1 MRVRTA
7 RKEAETQFPG
17 GRSVENLGQ
26 DRGRVVVAHDK
37 EITGLRVHGNPG
49 VAEMAVHD
57 TGLILLVVVDP
68 NLHAGLAAC
77 HGLHDTAHLSGWKPG
92 LATGSE
98 KHDRNSAKV
107 DGVPSGKTTEKWS
120 GFEKVAATSNPAA
133 RSSPQ
138 RASRSSVRRR
148 I

>member
-7 RKEAETQFPG
+7 RQEAETQFPG
-17 GRSVENLGQ
+17 RRPVENLGE

-49 VAEMAVHD
+49 VAEMAVYD
-57 TGLILLVVVDP
+57 TRLVLLVVVDP
-68 NLHAGLAAC
+68 KLHGRLAAC

-92 LATGSE
+92 FATGSV
-98 KHDRNSAKV
+98 KHDRNLAKV
-107 DGVPSGKTTEKWS
+107 DGVASGKTTEKWRR
-120 GFEKVAATSNPAA
+120 FEKVAATSNPAA
-133 RSSPQ
+133 RRSPQ

>member
-1 MRVRTA
+1 MRVRTT
-7 RKEAETQFPG
+7 RQEAETQFSG

-26 DRGRVVVAHDK
+26 DRGRVFVAHDK
-37 EITGLRVHGNPG
+37 EISGLRVHRNPG

-57 TGLILLVVVDP
+57 TGLVLLVVVDP
-68 NLHAGLAAC
+68 KLHGGLAAC
-77 HGLHDTAHLSGWKPG
+77 HDFHDTAHLSGWKPG

-98 KHDRNSAKV
+98 KHDRNPAKV
-107 DGVPSGKTTEKWS
+107 DGVASGNTTEKWS

-138 RASRSSVRRR
+138 RARRSSVRRR